1 MTVSAAPSVAL
12 HGALWSMSTILS
24 PRKSVRW
31 CLRVSPLSAAFSDSS
46 LLCPVSPGSEHPWP
60 TYLEDAYGAAL
71 WLRKNADQLGVD
83 IDRVAVAGDSAG
95 GNISSILAQ
104 ISAHQHGSKAG
115 PAASGKGTASGVN
128 SLPRFCFQVL
138 LYPLLQWTVRFG
150 SYRFSNASL
159 DDSSKRAIV
168 QAEDWFWAGFRSL
181 RSVCLVP
188 IDNGQH
194 ELASTRARDTR
205 CAPLLCSKETLAHC
219 CDAWV

>member
-1 MTVSAAPSVAL
+1 
-12 HGALWSMSTILS
+12 MS
-24 PRKSVRW
+24 
-31 CLRVSPLSAAFSDSS
+31 RV
-46 LLCPVSPGSEHPWP
+46 PGSEYPWP

-104 ISAHQHGSKAG
+104 ISAHQHSSKAG
-115 PAASGKGTASGVN
+115 PAASSKGTENGVY

-138 LYPLLQWTVRFG
+138 LYPLLQWTVRFD
-150 SYRFSNASL
+150 SYRFGNASL
-159 DDSSKRAIV
+159 NDSSKRAVV

-188 IDNGQH
+188 IANGQH

-205 CAPLLCSKETLAHC
+205 CAPLLCSKETLSHC
-219 CDAWV
+219 CDACV